1 MAKKH
6 VVGIIAEYNPFHN
19 GHLYHMKRAV
29 ETTEAQAVV
38 VVLSSSFVQRGEP
51 AFTDK
56 WNRTDMALK
65 GGASLVIELPVAFSC
80 HNAGVFGSAAVDLLF
95 STGVVTDLSFGME
108 DTEAPLEQIAKALI
122 AEPPEFKK
130 TLKALLAEGFSYAEA
145 RATAADVVIPG
156 ARSVLSS
163 PNNTLALEYVSRIV
177 ARDYCIRPLPVK
189 RLGEGYH
196 SETLDPFASA
206 SLVRKSVRSFGKVD
220 AATEAL
226 PEWSQSLI
234 ELEISR
240 GRCLLSLDLYWR
252 ILSSIL
258 IREDPE
264 TMAGHAEMKEGME
277 NLLAAKARHCKSF
290 DDFTG
295 ACTSRRYPKSR
306 IQRHAAHVLL
316 NYGHRL
322 NRRAQ
327 REGPPYIRVLGFD
340 DKGAEIL
347 RSMRETA
354 LLPVVFHP
362 RGRPGTYQR
371 DIADLE
377 YRASAIWEN
386 IVSSPDHGRESRK
399 PPVRPDLDPC
409 R

>member
-1 MAKKH
+1 
-6 VVGIIAEYNPFHN
+6 
-19 GHLYHMKRAV
+19 MKRAM
-29 ETTEAQAVV
+29 ETAEAQATVI
-38 VVLSSSFVQRGEP
+38 VLSSSFVQRGEP

-56 WNRTDMALK
+56 WSRTEMALR

-108 DTEAPLEQIAKALI
+108 NPDAPLEQIAKVLTS
-122 AEPPEFKK
+122 EPPKFRRSLK
-130 TLKALLAEGFSYAEA
+130 TLLAEGFSYAEA
-145 RATAADVVIPG
+145 RSAAADVVIPG
-156 ARSVLSS
+156 ARAVLSS
-163 PNNTLALEYVSRIV
+163 PNNTLAQEYVSRIF
-177 ARDYCIRPLPVK
+177 ARGYDLRALPVK

-196 SETLDPFASA
+196 SDILDPFASA
-206 SLVRKSVRSFGKVD
+206 SRVRKAIRSQGKGD
-220 AATEAL
+220 PATEAL
-226 PEWSQSLI
+226 PEWSQRILDR
-234 ELEISR
+234 EISR

-252 ILSSIL
+252 ILSTVL

-264 TMAGHAEMKEGME
+264 TMAGHAEMKEGIE
-277 NLLAAKARHCKSF
+277 NLLAAKARRCLSF
-290 DDFTG
+290 EDFAG
-295 ACTSRRYPKSR
+295 ACTSKRYPKSR

-316 NYGHRL
+316 NYGHSL

-327 REGPPYIRVLGFD
+327 REGPPYLRVLGFD
-340 DKGAEIL
+340 DRGAEIL
-347 RSMRETA
+347 RSMRETS

-371 DIADLE
+371 EIADLE

-386 IVSSPDHGRESRK
+386 ILSSPDPGRESRT

-409 R
+409 RRGTSPEVS